1 MNKYLKKS
9 FALFLITV
17 MLILTAFSSVSAA
30 SLLDTSKKVSITLN
44 CTKPGYTFEVFEVAK
59 LTSTSQNTYETS
71 YKALVDD
78 IKDEVK
84 DGDSKAILNKL
95 DNLSEL
101 PSGVVSY
108 GTFESNTKTKTFSEL
123 EQGIY
128 YVKCTKFPAGVKSVE
143 NSVVALP
150 YYGEMVGYMKF
161 LLLTLHSKFRMI
173 RLQLIR

>member
-9 FALFLITV
+9 FTLFLITV

-78 IKDEVK
+78 IKDEI
-84 DGDSKAILNKL
+84 KAG
-95 DNLSEL
+95 SAAH
-101 PSGVVSY
+101 P
-108 GTFESNTKTKTFSEL
+108 FSI
-123 EQGIY
+123 QN
-128 YVKCTKFPAGVKSVE
+128 A
-143 NSVVALP
+143 
-150 YYGEMVGYMKF
+150 
-161 LLLTLHSKFRMI
+161 
-173 RLQLIR
+173 